1 MVGFEANLDKRALLR
16 LTVNTGSCT
25 PRLLAP
31 VDLPKISP

>member
-1 MVGFEANLDKRALLR
+1 MVGSEANFDNRTLLR

-25 PRLLAP
+25 LRLLAP